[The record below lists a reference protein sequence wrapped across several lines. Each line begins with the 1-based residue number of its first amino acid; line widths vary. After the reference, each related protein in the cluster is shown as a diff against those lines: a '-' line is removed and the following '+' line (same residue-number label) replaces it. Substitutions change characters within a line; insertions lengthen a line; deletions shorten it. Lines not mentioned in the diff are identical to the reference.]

1 MQIGELAALAGVSTR
16 TVRHYH
22 HQGVLPEPPRR
33 VNGYREYGLRD
44 ALRLAR
50 ARRLTELGLSLDE
63 VRDVLAGD
71 SARELREILLELDT
85 DLARQE
91 AAIRVRRE
99 RLAVLLSEE
108 SPSPDGAVSPQMA
121 EFLRCLEPVRD
132 SPFAAADAELLAL
145 LDTAAEPEDRDRLLE
160 LMRPMTTP
168 EALAR
173 AEALYRRLA
182 ELDRADPADPR
193 VGALAA
199 DFAAHLPPE
208 LAAALA
214 RAMPGADDPFAQA
227 FLADLSPAQAEVV
240 RQATALLTDGQS
252 S

>member
-1 MQIGELAALAGVSTR
+1 MRIGELAALAGVSTR

-71 SARELREILLELDT
+71 SARELREILLELDA

-91 AAIRVRRE
+91 AEIRSRRE
-99 RLAVLLSEE
+99 RLAALLSEE
-108 SPSPDGAVSPQMA
+108 SPSPDDAVSPRMA
-121 EFLRCLEPVRD
+121 EFLRCLEPAHG
-132 SPFAAADAELLAL
+132 SAFAAADAEMLAL
-145 LDTAAEPEDRDRLLE
+145 LDTVAEPEDRDRLLE

-168 EALAR
+168 EAVAR
-173 AEALYRRLA
+173 AEMLYRRLT
-182 ELDRADPADPR
+182 ELDDADPADPR

-199 DFAAHLPPE
+199 DFAACLPPE

-214 RAMPGADDPFAQA
+214 HRMPADDDPFAQA

-240 RQATALLTDGQS
+240 RRTMVLVAAGGPS
-252 S
+252 

>member
-71 SARELREILLELDT
+71 SARELREILLELDA

-99 RLAVLLSEE
+99 RLAALLSEE

-182 ELDRADPADPR
+182 ELDHADPADPR

-199 DFAAHLPPE
+199 DFAAHLPRE

-214 RAMPGADDPFAQA
+214 HAMPGADDPFAQA

>member
-1 MQIGELAALAGVSTR
+1 MRIGELAALAGVSTR

-22 HQGVLPEPPRR
+22 HQGVLPEPARR

-71 SARELREILLELDT
+71 STRELREILLELDA

-91 AAIRVRRE
+91 EAIRARRE
-99 RLAVLLSEE
+99 RLAALLSEE
-108 SPSPDGAVSPQMA
+108 SPSPDGAVSPRMA
-121 EFLRCLEPVRD
+121 EFLRCLEPVRH

-160 LMRPMTTP
+160 LMRPLTTP

-173 AEALYRRLA
+173 AEELYRRLA
-182 ELDRADPADPR
+182 ELDEADPADPR

-199 DFAAHLPPE
+199 DFAAHLPRD
-208 LAAALA
+208 LAAGLA
-214 RAMPGADDPFAQA
+214 TTVPSAGDPFAQA

-240 RQATALLTDGQS
+240 RRVLALLADRPS
-252 S
+252 

>member
-1 MQIGELAALAGVSTR
+1 MRIGELAALAGVSTR

-22 HQGVLPEPPRR
+22 HLGVLPEPPRR

-71 SARELREILLELDT
+71 SSLSSAASRSR
-85 DLARQE
+85 LARM
-91 AAIRVRRE
+91 AASCRARS
-99 RLAVLLSEE
+99 A
-108 SPSPDGAVSPQMA
+108 SPDDAVSPRMA
-121 EFLRCLEPVRD
+121 EFLRCLEPVRG
-132 SPFAAADAELLAL
+132 SSFVATDAELLAL
-145 LDTAAEPEDRDRLLE
+145 LDAAAEPEHRDRLLE

-182 ELDRADPADPR
+182 ELDDADPADPR

-208 LAAALA
+208 LAAPLA
-214 RAMPGADDPFAQA
+214 RAMPEADDPFAQA

-240 RQATALLTDGQS
+240 RQTMALLAGGQQA
-252 S
+252 

>member
-1 MQIGELAALAGVSTR
+1 MRIGELAALAGVSTR

-71 SARELREILLELDT
+71 SARELREILLELDA

-91 AAIRVRRE
+91 ARIRARRE
-99 RLAVLLSEE
+99 RLAALLSEE
-108 SPSPDGAVSPQMA
+108 SPSPDDAVSPRMA
-121 EFLRCLEPVRD
+121 EFLRCLEPVRG
-132 SPFAAADAELLAL
+132 SAFAAADAELLAL

-173 AEALYRRLA
+173 AEALHRRLA
-182 ELDRADPADPR
+182 ELDDADAADSR
-193 VGALAA
+193 VAALAA

-208 LAAALA
+208 LAASLA
-214 RAMPGADDPFAQA
+214 HTMPGADDPFAQA

-240 RQATALLTDGQS
+240 RQAMALVAGGEPS
-252 S
+252 